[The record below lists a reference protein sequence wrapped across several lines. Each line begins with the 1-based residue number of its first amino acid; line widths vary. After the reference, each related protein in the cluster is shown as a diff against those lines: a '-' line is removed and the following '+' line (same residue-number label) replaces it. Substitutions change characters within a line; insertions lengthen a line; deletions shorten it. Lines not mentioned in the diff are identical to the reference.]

1 MLNKNPKYADA
12 LNDKGWAF
20 ISTMFSLS
28 TGKLVAA
35 ETGYFCN
42 GL

>member
-20 ISTMFSLS
+20 IFTNQVVDNTIDSINTTTNKVF
-28 TGKLVAA
+28 
-35 ETGYFCN
+35 
-42 GL
+42 